1 MASYCAAASTIS
13 LNATNEEVLER
24 LDTLLVIDPTLHQVD
39 IRGDGTGFLQ
49 AGLLFTSFHHWASW
63 VDVWPSWH
71 SNSAGDIRSTIMLM
85 GEAATRIGGDNF
97 GRRYVFEQGE
107 IVVTLGYSV
116 SVYREA
122 LNATQLAQVVST
134 SFQNDGFVL
143 LTENLCSPGAYLGTT
158 RDVPSNAS
166 PSR

>member
-13 LNATNEEVLER
+13 LNSTNDEVLER

-63 VDVWPSWH
+63 VDVWPTWH

-116 SVYREA
+116 SVYRDA
-122 LNATQLAQVVST
+122 LNATQLAQVVSL
-134 SFQNDGFVL
+134 SISNDDSVLTFDTLLVL
-143 LTENLCSPGAYLGTT
+143 L
-158 RDVPSNAS
+158 DH
-166 PSR
+166 